1 MDKNINKQN
10 VYISEEEN
18 TLNWIEIQSSFKK
31 SFGNEIYNSWLQKIS
46 LVKEYN
52 DYLILGVPTRFFRD
66 WIVSRYLD
74 KILEQV
80 KSFKLSLNR
89 IEFKI
94 IEENKQN
101 QELIKI
107 DQLNK
112 VTEIKDS
119 ILNYNRLNPNL
130 SFESFIKGKS
140 NEIALSYSKKVC
152 DYVSRYNP
160 LYICGGVG
168 LGKTHL
174 LNAIGLETQKDNNV
188 MFISAERFMYHFIK
202 SIKKNDMVNF
212 KDFFR
217 KSSVFIIDDIQFIS
231 GKESLQEEFF
241 HTFNSLIEKG
251 SQIIISSDRPPMKLD
266 RVQERIKSRL
276 SGGLV
281 VDIEAPDLDL
291 KIKILKKKIE
301 EIQNQFKENIDLSDE
316 VINYIASESK
326 TNIRELI
333 GVLNRVIA
341 FSRVHNK
348 VLTTVDCKNILKD
361 VFSQIRVI
369 TVDKIQNIVSNYFN
383 IALSD
388 MLSQRR
394 SRPLARP
401 RQIAMYLAKKMTS
414 RSLPEIGRRFAN
426 RDHTTVIHA
435 VKTITRLSD
444 QDDEMKKILIKL
456 KVFCWN
462 SEEMQFI
469 VKRDILLKSLNF
481 VQGVVEK
488 KNTLPI
494 LSNVLLQLKEKK
506 LTIVATDLDIVFH
519 DEIEDVKV
527 LKEGSTT
534 TSAAIL
540 YDILRK
546 ISSNS
551 ELNFDLKNENKLSLK
566 E

>member
-1 MDKNINKQN
+1 MEIKNTKNNN
-10 VYISEEEN
+10 VYVSEEEK
-18 TLNWIEIQSSFKK
+18 TLNWIDVQDSFKK
-31 SFGNEIYNSWLQKIS
+31 TFGSEIYNSWLQKLS

-80 KSFKLSLNR
+80 KTFKLSLNR

-94 IEENKQN
+94 IEENKQ

-107 DQLNK
+107 DQLSK

-119 ILNYNRLNPNL
+119 ILNYNRLNPKLN
-130 SFESFIKGKS
+130 FESFISGKS

-152 DYVSRYNP
+152 EHLSRYNP

-174 LNAIGLETQKDNNV
+174 LNSIGLELQSENNV

-217 KSSVFIIDDIQFIS
+217 KSTVFIIDDIQFIS

-241 HTFNSLIEKG
+241 HTFDSLMEKG
-251 SQIIISSDRPPMKLD
+251 SQIIISSDRAPMKLD
-266 RVQERIKSRL
+266 RVQDRIKSRL
-276 SGGLV
+276 SGGLM
-281 VDIEAPDLDL
+281 VDIDSPDLDL
-291 KIKILKKKIE
+291 KIKIIQKKIE
-301 EIQNQFKENIDLSDE
+301 EIQDQFKENINLSDE
-316 VINYIASESK
+316 VINYIAVESK

-348 VLTTVDCKNILKD
+348 ILTISDCKNILKD
-361 VFSQIRVI
+361 IFNQIKVV
-369 TVDKIQNIVSNYFN
+369 TVDKIQNVVSNYFN
-383 IALSD
+383 IALSE

-401 RQIAMYLAKKMTS
+401 RQIAMYLAKKMTT

-435 VKTITRLSD
+435 VKTITRLSE
-444 QDDEMKKILIKL
+444 QDDEMKKNINQIKT
-456 KVFCWN
+456 
-462 SEEMQFI
+462 
-469 VKRDILLKSLNF
+469 LLLE
-481 VQGVVEK
+481 Q
-488 KNTLPI
+488 
-494 LSNVLLQLKEKK
+494 
-506 LTIVATDLDIVFH
+506 
-519 DEIEDVKV
+519 
-527 LKEGSTT
+527 
-534 TSAAIL
+534 
-540 YDILRK
+540 
-546 ISSNS
+546 
-551 ELNFDLKNENKLSLK
+551 
-566 E
+566 

>member
-1 MDKNINKQN
+1 MDKNIKKQS

-18 TLNWIEIQSSFKK
+18 TLSWEEVQNSFKK
-31 SFGNEIYNSWLQKIS
+31 TFGNEIYSSWLQKIT
-46 LVKEYN
+46 LIKEFN

-94 IEENKQN
+94 VEENKQN
-101 QELIKI
+101 QDILNINE
-107 DQLNK
+107 LNK
-112 VTEIKDS
+112 ITEIKDS

-130 SFESFIKGKS
+130 NFDNFIQGKS
-140 NEIALSYSKKVC
+140 NDIALSYSKKVC
-152 DYVSRYNP
+152 EQSSRYNP

-174 LNAIGLETQKDNNV
+174 LNSIGLEMQDENNV

-241 HTFNSLIEKG
+241 HTFNSLMDKG
-251 SQIIISSDRPPMKLD
+251 SQIIISSDRSPTKLE
-266 RVQERIKSRL
+266 RVQDRLKSRL
-276 SGGLV
+276 AGGLV
-281 VDIEAPDLDL
+281 VDIDSPDLEL
-291 KIKILKKKIE
+291 KIKIIKKKIN
-301 EIQNQFKENIDLSDE
+301 EIQNQFKESINLNEE
-316 VINYIASESK
+316 VVNFIATESK

-341 FSRVHNK
+341 FGRVHNK
-348 VLTTVDCKNILKD
+348 QLNISDCKNILKD
-361 VFSQIRVI
+361 IFNQAKVI
-369 TVDKIQNIVSNYFN
+369 TVDKIQNVVSNFFN

-401 RQIAMYLAKKMTS
+401 RQIAMFLAKKMTA

-435 VKTITRLSD
+435 VKTISRLSE
-444 QDDEMKKILIKL
+444 QDDEMKKNINQI
-456 KVFCWN
+456 
-462 SEEMQFI
+462 
-469 VKRDILLKSLNF
+469 KSL
-481 VQGVVEK
+481 
-488 KNTLPI
+488 
-494 LSNVLLQLKEKK
+494 LLEQ
-506 LTIVATDLDIVFH
+506 
-519 DEIEDVKV
+519 
-527 LKEGSTT
+527 
-534 TSAAIL
+534 
-540 YDILRK
+540 
-546 ISSNS
+546 
-551 ELNFDLKNENKLSLK
+551 
-566 E
+566 

>member
-1 MDKNINKQN
+1 MEKNNIKKQN
-10 VYISEEEN
+10 VYISEEEK
-18 TLNWIEIQSSFKK
+18 TLIWDDIQSSLKK
-31 SFGNEIYNSWLQKIS
+31 TFGNEIYTSWLQKIS

-94 IEENKQN
+94 IEENSN
-101 QELIKI
+101 NTDLIKI
-107 DQLNK
+107 DDLNK
-112 VTEIKDS
+112 ITEIKDS

-130 SFESFIKGKS
+130 NFDNFIKGNS
-140 NEIALSYSKKVC
+140 NDIALSYSKKVC
-152 DYVSRYNP
+152 EHISRYNP

-174 LNAIGLETQKDNNV
+174 LNAIGLELQSENNV

-217 KSSVFIIDDIQFIS
+217 KSSVFIIDDIQFIR

-241 HTFNSLIEKG
+241 HTFNSLIDKG
-251 SQIIISSDRPPMKLD
+251 SQIIISSDRAPNKLD

-276 SGGLV
+276 AGGLV
-281 VDIEAPDLDL
+281 VDIDSPDLE
-291 KIKILKKKIE
+291 LKKKIITKKIL
-301 EIQNQFKENIDLSDE
+301 EIESQFKESINLSGE
-316 VINYIASESK
+316 VIDYIANESK

-333 GVLNRVIA
+333 GILNRVIA
-341 FSRVHNK
+341 FSRVHNQ
-348 VLTTVDCKNILKD
+348 VLTISNCKNILKD
-361 VFSQIRVI
+361 VFSQIKVI
-369 TVDKIQNIVSNYFN
+369 TVDKIQNVVSNYFN
-383 IALSD
+383 IPLSE

-401 RQIAMYLAKKMTS
+401 RQIAMYLSKKLTS

-444 QDDEMKKILIKL
+444 QDDEMKKNINQI
-456 KVFCWN
+456 
-462 SEEMQFI
+462 
-469 VKRDILLKSLNF
+469 KSL
-481 VQGVVEK
+481 
-488 KNTLPI
+488 
-494 LSNVLLQLKEKK
+494 LQEQ
-506 LTIVATDLDIVFH
+506 
-519 DEIEDVKV
+519 
-527 LKEGSTT
+527 
-534 TSAAIL
+534 
-540 YDILRK
+540 
-546 ISSNS
+546 
-551 ELNFDLKNENKLSLK
+551 
-566 E
+566 

>member
-1 MDKNINKQN
+1 MEKNINKKQN
-10 VYISEEEN
+10 VYVSEEEK
-18 TLNWIEIQSSFKK
+18 TLNWEDIQNSFKK
-31 SFGNEIYNSWLQKIS
+31 TFGSEIYNSWLQKIS

-52 DYLILGVPTRFFRD
+52 DYLVLGVPTRFFRD

-101 QELIKI
+101 QEIIKI
-107 DQLNK
+107 DEITK

-119 ILNYNRLNPNL
+119 LLNYNRLNPNL
-130 SFESFIKGKS
+130 NFSSFIQGKS

-152 DYVSRYNP
+152 EHISRYNP

-174 LNAIGLETQKDNNV
+174 LNAIGLELQNENNV

-241 HTFNSLIEKG
+241 HTFNSLMDKG

-266 RVQERIKSRL
+266 RIQDRIKSRL
-276 SGGLV
+276 AGGLV
-281 VDIEAPDLDL
+281 VDIDIPDLDL
-291 KIKILKKKIE
+291 KIKIIKKKIE
-301 EIQNQFKENIDLSDE
+301 EIETQFKENINLSDE

-333 GVLNRVIA
+333 GILNRVIA

-348 VLTTVDCKNILKD
+348 ILTINDCKKILKD
-361 VFSQIRVI
+361 IFNQIKVL
-369 TVDKIQNIVSNYFN
+369 TVDKIQNVVSNYFN
-383 IALSD
+383 IALSE

-435 VKTITRLSD
+435 VKTITRLSE
-444 QDDEMKKILIKL
+444 QDDEMKKNISQI
-456 KVFCWN
+456 
-462 SEEMQFI
+462 
-469 VKRDILLKSLNF
+469 KSL
-481 VQGVVEK
+481 
-488 KNTLPI
+488 
-494 LSNVLLQLKEKK
+494 LLEQ
-506 LTIVATDLDIVFH
+506 
-519 DEIEDVKV
+519 
-527 LKEGSTT
+527 
-534 TSAAIL
+534 
-540 YDILRK
+540 
-546 ISSNS
+546 
-551 ELNFDLKNENKLSLK
+551 
-566 E
+566 

>member
-1 MDKNINKQN
+1 MEKNNIKKNN
-10 VYISEEEN
+10 VYISEEEK
-18 TLNWIEIQSSFKK
+18 TLSWDEIQLSFKK
-31 SFGNEIYNSWLQKIS
+31 TFGSEIYTSWLQKIT

-52 DYLILGVPTRFFRD
+52 DYLVLGVPTRFFRD

-94 IEENKQN
+94 IEESKNSSD
-101 QELIKI
+101 LTKI
-107 DQLNK
+107 DELNK

-119 ILNYNRLNPNL
+119 ILNYNRLNTNL
-130 SFESFIKGKS
+130 NFSNFIEGNS
-140 NEIALSYSKKVC
+140 NDIALSYSKKVC
-152 DYVSRYNP
+152 EHISRYNP

-174 LNAIGLETQKDNNV
+174 LNAIGLELQSENNV

-241 HTFNSLIEKG
+241 HTFNSLMDKG
-251 SQIIISSDRPPMKLD
+251 SQIIISADRSPMKLD

-276 SGGLV
+276 AGGLV
-281 VDIEAPDLDL
+281 VDIDVPDLEL
-291 KIKILKKKIE
+291 KIKIIKKKIL
-301 EIQNQFKENIDLSDE
+301 EIQSQLKENINLSEED
-316 VINYIASESK
+316 VHYIANESK

-333 GVLNRVIA
+333 GILNRVIA

-348 VLTTVDCKNILKD
+348 ILSISDCKNILKD

-383 IALSD
+383 IPLSE

-401 RQIAMYLAKKMTS
+401 RQIAMYLAKKMTT

-435 VKTITRLSD
+435 VKTITRLSE
-444 QDDEMKKILIKL
+444 QDDEMKKNINQI
-456 KVFCWN
+456 
-462 SEEMQFI
+462 
-469 VKRDILLKSLNF
+469 KSL
-481 VQGVVEK
+481 
-488 KNTLPI
+488 
-494 LSNVLLQLKEKK
+494 LLEQQ
-506 LTIVATDLDIVFH
+506 
-519 DEIEDVKV
+519 
-527 LKEGSTT
+527 
-534 TSAAIL
+534 
-540 YDILRK
+540 
-546 ISSNS
+546 
-551 ELNFDLKNENKLSLK
+551 
-566 E
+566 

>member
-1 MDKNINKQN
+1 MENNNIKKQN
-10 VYISEEEN
+10 SFISEEEK
-18 TLNWIEIQSSFKK
+18 TLNWSEIQSSFKK
-31 SFGNEIYNSWLQKIS
+31 SFGTEVYNSWLQKIS

-52 DYLILGVPTRFFRD
+52 DYLVLGVPTRFFRD

-80 KSFKLSLNR
+80 KSVKLTLNR

-94 IEENKQN
+94 IEEGKNN
-101 QELIKI
+101 QEFIKI
-107 DQLNK
+107 DELNK

-119 ILNYNRLNPNL
+119 ILNYNRLNPKLN
-130 SFESFIKGKS
+130 FKSFIQGKS
-140 NEIALSYSKKVC
+140 NDIALSYSKKVC
-152 DYVSRYNP
+152 EHVSRYNP

-174 LNAIGLETQKDNNV
+174 LNSIGLELQNDNNV

-241 HTFNSLIEKG
+241 HTFNSLMDKG
-251 SQIIISSDRPPMKLD
+251 SQIIISADRAPMKLD

-276 SGGLV
+276 AGGLV
-281 VDIEAPDLDL
+281 VDIDVPDLEL
-291 KIKILKKKIE
+291 KEKIINKKIE
-301 EIQNQFKENIDLSDE
+301 EIQSQFKESINLTDE
-316 VINYIASESK
+316 VISYIANESK

-348 VLTTVDCKNILKD
+348 VLTINDCKNILKD
-361 VFSQIRVI
+361 VFNQIRVI
-369 TVDKIQNIVSNYFN
+369 TVDKIQNVVSNYFN
-383 IALSD
+383 IALSE

-401 RQIAMYLAKKMTS
+401 RQIAMYLAKKMTT

-435 VKTITRLSD
+435 VKTITRLSE
-444 QDDEMKKILIKL
+444 QDEEMKKNISQIK
-456 KVFCWN
+456 
-462 SEEMQFI
+462 
-469 VKRDILLKSLNF
+469 ILLLE
-481 VQGVVEK
+481 Q
-488 KNTLPI
+488 
-494 LSNVLLQLKEKK
+494 
-506 LTIVATDLDIVFH
+506 
-519 DEIEDVKV
+519 
-527 LKEGSTT
+527 
-534 TSAAIL
+534 
-540 YDILRK
+540 
-546 ISSNS
+546 
-551 ELNFDLKNENKLSLK
+551 
-566 E
+566 

>member
-1 MDKNINKQN
+1 MENNNTKKQN
-10 VYISEEEN
+10 AYISEEEK
-18 TLNWIEIQSSFKK
+18 TLNWDEIQSSFKK
-31 SFGNEIYNSWLQKIS
+31 TFGSEVFNSWLQKIS

-52 DYLILGVPTRFFRD
+52 DYLVLGVPTRFFRD

-80 KSFKLSLNR
+80 KNFKLSLNR

-101 QELIKI
+101 QEFVKI
-107 DQLNK
+107 DELNK

-130 SFESFIKGKS
+130 NFNSFIEGKS
-140 NEIALSYSKKVC
+140 NDIALSYSKKVC
-152 DYVSRYNP
+152 EHIARYNP

-174 LNAIGLETQKDNNV
+174 LNAIGLELQNDSNKNV

-241 HTFNSLIEKG
+241 HTFNSLIDKG
-251 SQIIISSDRPPMKLD
+251 SQIIISADRSPMKLD
-266 RVQERIKSRL
+266 RVQDRIKSRL
-276 SGGLV
+276 AGGLV
-281 VDIEAPDLDL
+281 VDIDVPDLEL
-291 KIKILKKKIE
+291 KVKIIRKKIE
-301 EIQNQFKENIDLSDE
+301 EIQNQFKENINLSDE
-316 VINYIASESK
+316 VINYVASESK

-341 FSRVHNK
+341 FTRVHNK
-348 VLTTVDCKNILKD
+348 NLTISDCKNILKD
-361 VFSQIRVI
+361 VFSQIKVI
-369 TVDKIQNIVSNYFN
+369 TVDKIQNVVSNYFN
-383 IALSD
+383 IALSE

-401 RQIAMYLAKKMTS
+401 RQIAMYLAKKMTT

-435 VKTITRLSD
+435 VKTITRLSE
-444 QDDEMKKILIKL
+444 QDDEMKKNINQI
-456 KVFCWN
+456 
-462 SEEMQFI
+462 
-469 VKRDILLKSLNF
+469 KSL
-481 VQGVVEK
+481 
-488 KNTLPI
+488 
-494 LSNVLLQLKEKK
+494 LLEQQ
-506 LTIVATDLDIVFH
+506 
-519 DEIEDVKV
+519 
-527 LKEGSTT
+527 
-534 TSAAIL
+534 
-540 YDILRK
+540 
-546 ISSNS
+546 
-551 ELNFDLKNENKLSLK
+551 
-566 E
+566 

>member
-1 MDKNINKQN
+1 MDKNITKKQN
-10 VYISEEEN
+10 TFISEEEQ
-18 TLNWIEIQSSFKK
+18 TLRWEEIQANFKK
-31 SFGNEIYNSWLQKIS
+31 TFGSEIYNSWLQKIS
-46 LVKEYN
+46 LVKEFN

-80 KSFKLSLNR
+80 KTFKLSLNR

-94 IEENKQN
+94 IDENKQN
-101 QELIKI
+101 QEYLKVNEI
-107 DQLNK
+107 NK

-130 SFESFIKGKS
+130 NFENFIGGKS
-140 NEIALSYSKKVC
+140 NDIALSYSKKVC
-152 DYVSRYNP
+152 EHIARYNP
-160 LYICGGVG
+160 LYVCGGVG

-174 LNAIGLETQKDNNV
+174 LNAIGLELQDNNNV

-241 HTFNSLIEKG
+241 HTFNSLIDKG
-251 SQIIISSDRPPMKLD
+251 SQIIISSDRAPIKLD
-266 RVQERIKSRL
+266 RVQDRIKSRL
-276 SGGLV
+276 AGGLV
-281 VDIEAPDLDL
+281 VDIDLPDLDL
-291 KIKILKKKIE
+291 KTKIIKKKID
-301 EIQNQFKENIDLSDE
+301 EIQNQFKEDIKLSDE
-316 VINYIASESK
+316 VINYIAIESK

-333 GVLNRVIA
+333 GVLNRIVA

-348 VLTTVDCKNILKD
+348 HLTITDCKNILKD
-361 VFSQIRVI
+361 VFNQIRVI

-383 IALSD
+383 IALSE

-401 RQIAMYLAKKMTS
+401 RQIAMYLAKKMTT

-435 VKTITRLSD
+435 VKTITRLSE
-444 QDDEMKKILIKL
+444 QDDEMKKNISQI
-456 KVFCWN
+456 
-462 SEEMQFI
+462 
-469 VKRDILLKSLNF
+469 KSL
-481 VQGVVEK
+481 
-488 KNTLPI
+488 
-494 LSNVLLQLKEKK
+494 LLEQ
-506 LTIVATDLDIVFH
+506 
-519 DEIEDVKV
+519 
-527 LKEGSTT
+527 
-534 TSAAIL
+534 
-540 YDILRK
+540 
-546 ISSNS
+546 
-551 ELNFDLKNENKLSLK
+551 
-566 E
+566 

>member
-1 MDKNINKQN
+1 MENNNTKKQN
-10 VYISEEEN
+10 VYISEEEK
-18 TLNWIEIQSSFKK
+18 TLHWDEIQSSFKK
-31 SFGNEIYNSWLQKIS
+31 IFGSEIYNSWLQKIT

-101 QELIKI
+101 QEFIKI
-107 DQLNK
+107 DELNK

-130 SFESFIKGKS
+130 NFDSFIQGNS
-140 NEIALSYSKKVC
+140 NDIALSYSKKVC
-152 DYVSRYNP
+152 EHISRYNP

-174 LNAIGLETQKDNNV
+174 LNAIGLELQSDNNV
-188 MFISAERFMYHFIK
+188 MYISAERFMYHFIK

-231 GKESLQEEFF
+231 GKDSLQEEFF
-241 HTFNSLIEKG
+241 HTFNSLMDKG
-251 SQIIISSDRPPMKLD
+251 SQIIISADRAPIKLE
-266 RVQERIKSRL
+266 RVQDRIKSRL
-276 SGGLV
+276 AGGLV
-281 VDIEAPDLDL
+281 VDIDTPDLEL
-291 KIKILKKKIE
+291 KVKIIKKKIE
-301 EIQNQFKENIDLSDE
+301 EIQSQFKENINLSNE
-316 VINYIASESK
+316 VIYYIANESK

-333 GVLNRVIA
+333 GVLNRVVA

-348 VLTTVDCKNILKD
+348 ILTISDCKNILKD
-361 VFSQIRVI
+361 VFNQIRVI

-383 IALSD
+383 ISLSE

-401 RQIAMYLAKKMTS
+401 RQIAMYLAKKMTT

-435 VKTITRLSD
+435 VKTITRLSE
-444 QDDEMKKILIKL
+444 QDDEMKKNISQI
-456 KVFCWN
+456 
-462 SEEMQFI
+462 
-469 VKRDILLKSLNF
+469 KSL
-481 VQGVVEK
+481 
-488 KNTLPI
+488 
-494 LSNVLLQLKEKK
+494 LLEQ
-506 LTIVATDLDIVFH
+506 
-519 DEIEDVKV
+519 
-527 LKEGSTT
+527 
-534 TSAAIL
+534 
-540 YDILRK
+540 
-546 ISSNS
+546 
-551 ELNFDLKNENKLSLK
+551 
-566 E
+566 

>member
-1 MDKNINKQN
+1 MDKNISQKQN

-18 TLNWIEIQSSFKK
+18 TLNWDEIQNSFKK
-31 SFGNEIYNSWLQKIS
+31 TFGNDIYTSWLQKVS
-46 LVKEYN
+46 LIKEYN

-94 IEENKQN
+94 IEDNKSKSD
-101 QELIKI
+101 LTKI
-107 DQLNK
+107 EEINK
-112 VTEIKDS
+112 ITEIKDS

-130 SFESFIKGKS
+130 SFNGFIAGKS
-140 NEIALSYSKKVC
+140 NEVALSYSKKIC
-152 DYVSRYNP
+152 EQVSRYNP
-160 LYICGGVG
+160 LYIYGGVG

-174 LNAIGLETQKDNNV
+174 LNAIGLELQSDNNV

-217 KSSVFIIDDIQFIS
+217 KSSVFIIDDIQFIR

-241 HTFNSLIEKG
+241 HTFNSLLDKG
-251 SQIIISSDRPPMKLD
+251 SQIIISADRPPMKLD

-276 SGGLV
+276 SGGLT
-281 VDIEAPDLDL
+281 VDIDPPDLDL
-291 KIKILKKKIE
+291 KINIIKQRIID
-301 EIQNQFKENIDLSDE
+301 IQSQFKENIEMSDE
-316 VINYIASESK
+316 VISYIANESK

-333 GVLNRVIA
+333 GVLNRVLA
-341 FSRVHNK
+341 FSRIHKKTLNIS
-348 VLTTVDCKNILKD
+348 DCKNILKD
-361 VFSQIRVI
+361 VFSQVKVI
-369 TVDKIQNIVSNYFN
+369 TVDKIQNVVSNHYN
-383 IALSD
+383 IGLSE

-435 VKTITRLSD
+435 VKTITRLSEKD
-444 QDDEMKKILIKL
+444 EEMKRNISQIRSILT
-456 KVFCWN
+456 
-462 SEEMQFI
+462 EE
-469 VKRDILLKSLNF
+469 
-481 VQGVVEK
+481 
-488 KNTLPI
+488 
-494 LSNVLLQLKEKK
+494 
-506 LTIVATDLDIVFH
+506 
-519 DEIEDVKV
+519 
-527 LKEGSTT
+527 
-534 TSAAIL
+534 
-540 YDILRK
+540 
-546 ISSNS
+546 
-551 ELNFDLKNENKLSLK
+551 
-566 E
+566 

>member
-1 MDKNINKQN
+1 MENKKIKKQN
-10 VYISEEEN
+10 AFLSEEEK
-18 TLNWIEIQSSFKK
+18 TINWEEIQAAFKNT
-31 SFGNEIYNSWLQKIS
+31 FGSEVYNSWLQKIS
-46 LVKEYN
+46 LIKEYN

-94 IEENKQN
+94 IEENRKN
-101 QELIKI
+101 QEFLKV
-107 DQLNK
+107 DELNK
-112 VTEIKDS
+112 VSEIKDS
-119 ILNYNRLNPNL
+119 ILNYNRLNSNL
-130 SFESFIKGKS
+130 SFESFMQGKS
-140 NEIALSYSKKVC
+140 NDVALSYSKKVC
-152 DYVSRYNP
+152 EHLSRYNP
-160 LYICGGVG
+160 LYLCGGVG

-174 LNAIGLETQKDNNV
+174 LNAIGLELQDNNNV

-217 KSSVFIIDDIQFIS
+217 RSSVFIIDDIQFIS

-241 HTFNSLIEKG
+241 HTFNSLIDKG
-251 SQIIISSDRPPMKLD
+251 SQIIISADRSPMKLD
-266 RVQERIKSRL
+266 RVQDRIKSRL

-281 VDIEAPDLDL
+281 VDIESPDLEL
-291 KIKILKKKIE
+291 KVKIIKKKIE
-301 EIQNQFKENIDLSDE
+301 EIQNQFKENINLSDE

-333 GVLNRVIA
+333 GILNRVIA

-348 VLTTVDCKNILKD
+348 DLNITECKNILKD

-369 TVDKIQNIVSNYFN
+369 TVDKIQNVVSNFFN
-383 IALSD
+383 IALSE

-401 RQIAMYLAKKMTS
+401 RQIAMFLAKKMTS

-435 VKTITRLSD
+435 VKTITRLSE
-444 QDDEMKKILIKL
+444 QDDEMKKNISQI
-456 KVFCWN
+456 
-462 SEEMQFI
+462 
-469 VKRDILLKSLNF
+469 KSL
-481 VQGVVEK
+481 
-488 KNTLPI
+488 
-494 LSNVLLQLKEKK
+494 LLEQ
-506 LTIVATDLDIVFH
+506 
-519 DEIEDVKV
+519 
-527 LKEGSTT
+527 
-534 TSAAIL
+534 
-540 YDILRK
+540 
-546 ISSNS
+546 
-551 ELNFDLKNENKLSLK
+551 
-566 E
+566 